1 MHMVSLLCMVKPP
14 LQFDVHKN
22 QFHQIDHVD
31 MIAIIALVV
40 KKIQFNKIKP
50 YYHVGALTGL

>member
-40 KKIQFNKIKP
+40 KKSNLIKSS
-50 YYHVGALTGL
+50 HTITLVH